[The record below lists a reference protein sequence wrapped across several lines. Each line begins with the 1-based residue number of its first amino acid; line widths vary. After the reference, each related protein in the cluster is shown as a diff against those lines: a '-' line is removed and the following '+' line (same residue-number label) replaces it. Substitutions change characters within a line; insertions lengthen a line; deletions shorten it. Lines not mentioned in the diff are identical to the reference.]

1 MALPVVRLSI
11 VDAHRVVAVADPRS
25 ASFTVYGFLKAAP
38 PRTELD
44 ACYADFARGVRAAEG
59 GGAMGY
65 GALGAAGGGGS
76 AAMRRV
82 MNNTFRTAQS
92 AKIVTGAEAVAAEVF
107 SKPPPPALHPLG
119 LSPSEGRYLVEGSKG
134 SDAAAQ
140 ERRKR
145 IFQNFFSGRGSG
157 VSAAV
162 GGGSGSVVN
171 NAGGG
176 LTSPFAETRRPRGEG
191 VDAIANEHFSH
202 SPFSFGAASHQ
213 SQNQTQTTKL
223 GERERES
230 FAANGDAAA
239 SSTPAGRPLH
249 GGGSNAASLLEGLE
263 SSAHHRRAGGISDDA
278 AIGGNG
284 ITITRRSRSEEDAA
298 ILATMRR
305 DREGAGAGA
314 SPAATAA
321 SQMYGGAS
329 EEAALPERS
338 PSQRLNFAAAE
349 SPRQYGQQQQ
359 QNGLPSP
366 QQQGAQS
373 SSLPHTASAS
383 SKASPYLAAVLR
395 DIDEGV
401 GADGAT
407 LSSRDLA
414 ARNARE
420 VWGNNAI
427 DLFARIASVRVS
439 AGGGAGDGSPTEAT
453 AKPVS
458 GSTANS
464 GVTSSS
470 QAAVAAICDGLAAR
484 LRRVQLFHLLQ
495 RHEEETLQ
503 TADLALRAECE
514 AMKRQLRDV
523 ISALVRS
530 EGRLTGE
537 DESLPPS
544 DGRYVSEHFLFEQIQ
559 DVLQEASTV
568 V

>member
-44 ACYADFARGVRAAEG
+44 ACFADFARGVRAAEG

-92 AKIVTGAEAVAAEVF
+92 AKIVTGAEAVAADVF

-145 IFQNFFSGRGSG
+145 IFQNFFSGRGGG

-191 VDAIANEHFSH
+191 ADAIPNEHFSH
-202 SPFSFGAASHQ
+202 SPFSFGTASNQTQ
-213 SQNQTQTTKL
+213 SQNLNAQAR
-223 GERERES
+223 ERGERES
-230 FAANGDAAA
+230 FAANSDAAA
-239 SSTPAGRPLH
+239 SSTPAGKPLH
-249 GGGSNAASLLEGLE
+249 GGISNAASLLEGLE

-321 SQMYGGAS
+321 SQMYGGAN

-366 QQQGAQS
+366 QQRAQS

-395 DIDEGV
+395 DIEEGV

-427 DLFARIASVRVS
+427 DLFARIASVRVA

-453 AKPVS
+453 TKPANR
-458 GSTANS
+458 STANG

-503 TADLALRAECE
+503 TADLALRTECE